1 MAINGIDGRFPGQDP
16 YQVGSVGTR
25 AGQSDQGSGFS
36 LTGDD
41 PDGGVIYEP
50 EEQRRREETQT
61 GTRGEK
67 QSASTFDRTG
77 VRLELS
83 GAGME
88 KASGTQKSEG
98 GLFQT
103 LGAIWEAIRNFFAGL
118 SGAALDYWNGE
129 DQGEKD
135 TDSSETDLLD
145 ADASEADTETDE
157 ETALE
162 DRTDTVLG
170 ASSETDSGH
179 GPVSAVGTASRP
191 ADESGEEGRIL
202 QMTNDPEEIQAFLT
216 NYHGRRLAKNSDLLT
231 YYDRTGKRVSVDPSH
246 RRLILQ
252 GNRGEKKL

>member
-135 TDSSETDLLD
+135 TDPSETDLMDADLLD
-145 ADASEADTETDE
+145 TDASETDVSETDE
-157 ETALE
+157 ETALDE
-162 DRTDTVLG
+162 V
-170 ASSETDSGH
+170 
-179 GPVSAVGTASRP
+179 PGTASQP
-191 ADESGEEGRIL
+191 VDESGEEGRIL